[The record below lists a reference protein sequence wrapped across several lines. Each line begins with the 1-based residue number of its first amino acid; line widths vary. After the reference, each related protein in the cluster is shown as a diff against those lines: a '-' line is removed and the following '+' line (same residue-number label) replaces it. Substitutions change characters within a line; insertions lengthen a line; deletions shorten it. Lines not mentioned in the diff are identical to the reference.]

1 MRRHPVIAIS
11 GVPGAGKSRASAVLA
26 RRLGAVHL
34 PFDDFETLTQLDPAT
49 VQHWLASGAPVAA
62 IYDPALDRVLDDLS
76 QQGPVVFE
84 TPMGRMPPAHDA
96 LITCALWLE
105 VARDIALC
113 RKLGAAL
120 AADHWSGAEEM
131 AGWIGG
137 FLHGYQTLVR
147 PCLDLQ
153 AAEVRAR
160 ADHMID
166 GMLPPVAVDSEVA
179 RIVQTTVGQ
188 MTVGQM
194 TVGQGFTA
202 ER

>member
-1 MRRHPVIAIS
+1 MRRYPVIAIS
-11 GVPGAGKSRASAVLA
+11 GVPGAGKSRACAVLA

-49 VQHWLASGAPVAA
+49 VQQWLAGGAPVAA
-62 IYDPALDRVLDDLS
+62 MYDPALDMVLSDLS

-96 LITCALWLE
+96 LITCAIWLE

-120 AADHWSGAEEM
+120 TADHWSGVDEM

-137 FLHGYQTLVR
+137 FLQGYQALVR

-153 AAEVRAR
+153 AAKVRAR
-160 ADHMID
+160 ADHVID
-166 GMLPPVAVDSEVA
+166 GMLPPVAVDSEMA
-179 RIVQTTVGQ
+179 RIVQTAS
-188 MTVGQM
+188 
-194 TVGQGFTA
+194 QGFTA

>member
-1 MRRHPVIAIS
+1 MTRHPVIAIS

-49 VQHWLASGAPVAA
+49 VQQWLASGAPVAA
-62 IYDPALDRVLDDLS
+62 MFDPALDAVLGDLS
-76 QQGPVVFE
+76 RQGTVVFE

-96 LITCALWLE
+96 LITLSLWLD
-105 VARDIALC
+105 VDRDVALC
-113 RKLGAAL
+113 RKLDAAL
-120 AADHWSGAEEM
+120 NADHWSGADEM

-137 FLHGYQTLVR
+137 FLQGYQALVR

-153 AAEVRAR
+153 AANVRAR
-160 ADHMID
+160 ADHVIN
-166 GMLPPVAVDSEVA
+166 GMLPPAAVDSEVA
-179 RIVQTTVGQ
+179 RIVQTAISLTA
-188 MTVGQM
+188 T
-194 TVGQGFTA
+194 GQGFTA

>member
-1 MRRHPVIAIS
+1 MVCFDGEGGMRRHPVIAIS

-49 VQHWLASGAPVAA
+49 VQQWLASGAPVAA
-62 IYDPALDRVLDDLS
+62 MYHPDLDRVLNDLS

-96 LITCALWLE
+96 LITCAIWLE

-120 AADHWSGAEEM
+120 AADHWSGADEM

-137 FLHGYQTLVR
+137 FLHGYQALVR

-160 ADHMID
+160 ADHVID

-179 RIVQTTVGQ
+179 RIVQATAS
-188 MTVGQM
+188 
-194 TVGQGFTA
+194 QGFMA

>member
-26 RRLGAVHL
+26 RRMGAVHL

-49 VQHWLASGAPVAA
+49 VQQWLASGAPVAA
-62 IYDPALDRVLDDLS
+62 MYDPDLDRVLDDLS
-76 QQGPVVFE
+76 RQGPVVFE

-96 LITCALWLE
+96 LITVSLWLE
-105 VARDIALC
+105 VDRDVALC
-113 RKLGAAL
+113 RKLDAAL
-120 AADHWSGAEEM
+120 QADHWSGADEM

-137 FLHGYQTLVR
+137 FLQGYQALVR

-160 ADHMID
+160 ADHVID
-166 GMLPPVAVDSEVA
+166 GMLPPAAVGSDVA
-179 RIVQTTVGQ
+179 RIVQTAVAHQAAT
-188 MTVGQM
+188 
-194 TVGQGFTA
+194 QGFTA

>member
-1 MRRHPVIAIS
+1 MTRHPVIAIS
-11 GVPGAGKSRASAVLA
+11 GVPGAGKSRAAGVLA

-49 VQHWLASGAPVAA
+49 VQDWLAQGAPVAA
-62 IYDPALDRVLDDLS
+62 MYDPALDAVLADLS
-76 QQGPVVFE
+76 RQGPVVFE

-96 LITCALWLE
+96 LITLSLWLD
-105 VARDIALC
+105 VDRDVALC
-113 RKLGAAL
+113 RKLDAAL
-120 AADHWSGAEEM
+120 TADHWSGADEM

-137 FLHGYQTLVR
+137 FLQGYQALVR

-160 ADHMID
+160 ADHVID
-166 GMLPPVAVDSEVA
+166 GMQSPPAVDSDVA
-179 RIVQTTVGQ
+179 RIVQVA
-188 MTVGQM
+188 VS
-194 TVGQGFTA
+194 QGFTA

>member
-49 VQHWLASGAPVAA
+49 VQQWLAQGAPVAA
-62 IYDPALDRVLDDLS
+62 MYHPDLDRVLDDLS
-76 QQGPVVFE
+76 RQGPVVFE
-84 TPMGRMPPAHDA
+84 TPMGRMPPTHDA
-96 LITCALWLE
+96 LITLALWLE
-105 VARDIALC
+105 VDRDVALC
-113 RKLGAAL
+113 RKLDAAL
-120 AADHWSGAEEM
+120 HADHWSGAEEM

-137 FLHGYQTLVR
+137 FLQGYQALVR

-153 AAEVRAR
+153 AANVRAR
-160 ADHMID
+160 ADHVID
-166 GMLPPVAVDSEVA
+166 GMLPPVAVDSDVA
-179 RIVQTTVGQ
+179 RIVQTALAHQAAT
-188 MTVGQM
+188 
-194 TVGQGFTA
+194 QGFTA